1 MILRFLFATL
11 LLLSSVKSFADSANV
26 QYYERSNSMLYD
38 TAESVGLEDSL
49 SPEFKEWMMTLGYSY
64 KSSPLLLK
72 SENNQKTYSSVIS
85 QFQTLNFGAGYRL
98 NSHWR
103 IGFTSALVGSKM
115 NNEQKFNL
123 NDTNLRLHYRHDL
136 TSTTAWGLHLLAST
150 PTGNTQTYTSD
161 DGIGLGIGAAFEQNL
176 KLLQYVAN
184 LTYLENPSAKDPTD
198 INLDQRK
205 RLMLN
210 LSGLMPLTAK
220 WSATADFDKTWT
232 LPIKT
237 VFNPNELRAGLRYSE
252 NPNWAFF
259 GGLGADSVTSEE
271 PLELR
276 LYAGLKFSPTKD
288 DKPQSAHT
296 EPTVKKEITDPKCY
310 DVDKI
315 YNGYQS
321 TIHFPNN
328 QDIISA
334 SSREELSLLI
344 QFTKDHV
351 YKISH
356 VTVDGHASKPG
367 SDAYNLKLSK
377 KRAQRMSKILLD
389 LGIDKKL
396 LEFDGKGKKQLISYG
411 NDEADHKL
419 NRRVEVKVW
428 IKELRKECK
437 R

>member
-1 MILRFLFATL
+1 MIIRFLFIYFAL
-11 LLLSSVKSFADSANV
+11 IYSAKSFADSANV

-38 TAESVGLEDSL
+38 TSESVGLEDSL

-72 SENNQKTYSSVIS
+72 SENNQKTYSSVIG

-98 NSHWR
+98 NPHWR
-103 IGFTSALVGSKM
+103 LGLTSALVGATISG
-115 NNEQKFNL
+115 EQKFNL
-123 NDTNLRLHYRHDL
+123 NDTNFRLHYRNDL
-136 TSTTAWGLHLLAST
+136 TSTSAWGLHFLITT
-150 PTGNTQTYTSD
+150 PTGSKQTYTTD
-161 DGIGLGIGAAFEQNL
+161 DGLGFGIGAAIEQNL
-176 KLLQYVAN
+176 KLFQYVAN

-198 INLDQRK
+198 INLDQRQ

-210 LSGLMPLTAK
+210 LSGLMPLTAR

-232 LPIKT
+232 VPIKT

-252 NPNWAFF
+252 NPDWAFF
-259 GGLGADSVTSEE
+259 GGLGADSITSEE

-276 LYAGLKFSPTKD
+276 LYAGLKFSPQKES
-288 DKPQSAHT
+288 KPIVARA
-296 EPTVKKEITDPKCY
+296 EPVKKDEITDPKCY
-310 DVDKI
+310 DVDKV

-328 QDIISA
+328 KDIISA

-356 VTVDGHASKPG
+356 VTVEGHASKPG
-367 SDAYNLKLSK
+367 SDDYNLKLSK

-396 LEFDGKGKKQLISYG
+396 LDFDGKGKKQLISYG
-411 NDEADHKL
+411 NEEADHQL

-437 R
+437 K